1 MSKQKK
7 SVKVKKKKS
16 AYKRKVK
23 GVRYIA
29 SVLANYFKKAYKNK
43 RIALPRA
50 REILLL
56 LSESNTKVTVA
67 SIMSL
72 ERKSKVVVIVPK
84 KVELDGE
91 LLIPQPYFN
100 LQDYPAY
107 ILRSEKGVVFKS
119 KLIPSGLPEIQS
131 GELISYED
139 YFRPFVNY
147 INKMAALTDKDDNR
161 YETDWLVVCTTPAL
175 DSKGRLV
182 SEIIS
187 LDNVGDEV
195 DYGFNPG
202 APTSSPDKVIVQGTL
217 PSGVVDK
224 GVVSPGVYDVSK
236 ELELE
241 KAKQKTISEQIELE
255 KEKQKTIDEKMKAFR
270 ELKDAGMSIEQINK
284 FLGL

>member
-29 SVLANYFKKAYKNK
+29 SVLAKYFKKAYKNK

-56 LSESNTKVTVA
+56 LSESKTKVTVA
-67 SIMSL
+67 SIMSF
-72 ERKSKVVVIVPK
+72 ERKSKIVVTSK

-131 GELISYED
+131 GELISYEE

-147 INKMAALTDKDDNR
+147 INKMASLTDKDDNR
-161 YETDWLVVCTTPAL
+161 YETDWLVVCTEPAL

-187 LDNVGDEV
+187 LDNIGDEV

-202 APTSSPDKVIVQGTL
+202 VPTGAPDKVIVKGSL
-217 PSGVVDK
+217 PTGKIDK
-224 GVVSPGVYDVSK
+224 GVVSPEGVDVTK
-236 ELELE
+236 EIELE
-241 KAKQKTISEQIELE
+241 KVKQKTINEQIELE

>member
-7 SVKVKKKKS
+7 SVKVKKKS

-29 SVLANYFKKAYKNK
+29 SVLAKYFKKAYKNK
-43 RIALPRA
+43 RNALPRA

-67 SIMSL
+67 AIMSF
-72 ERKSKVVVIVPK
+72 ERKKKAVSVPV
-84 KVELDGE
+84 KVELDIA
-91 LLIPQPYFN
+91 LLQVSPYFD
-100 LQDYPAY
+100 LVDYPAY
-107 ILRSEKGVVFKS
+107 ILRTQKGIVFKS
-119 KLIPSGLPEIQS
+119 KLIPNGLPEIQS

-139 YFRPFVNY
+139 YFKPFVNY
-147 INKMAALTDKDDNR
+147 INKMASLTDKNDNR
-161 YETDWLVVCTTPAL
+161 YETDWLITCTAPAL

-202 APTSSPDKVIVQGTL
+202 VPSVSPDKAIVKGDL
-217 PSGVVDK
+217 PSKVVPIGEPSK
-224 GVVSPGVYDVSK
+224 VSDLDK

-241 KAKQKTISEQIELE
+241 KAKQKTIE
-255 KEKQKTIDEKMKAFR
+255 DKMKAFR
-270 ELKDAGMSIEQINK
+270 ELKDAGMSIEQINN